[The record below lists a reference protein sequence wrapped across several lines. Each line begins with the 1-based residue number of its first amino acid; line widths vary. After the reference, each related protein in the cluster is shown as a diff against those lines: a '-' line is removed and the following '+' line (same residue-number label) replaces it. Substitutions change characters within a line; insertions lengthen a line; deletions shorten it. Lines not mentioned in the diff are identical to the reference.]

1 MKVRMKVWL
10 EDNDQPVFG
19 EGRRRLLEAICRYGS
34 INRAAK
40 ELGQPYRKAWSSLT
54 AMEGRLGF
62 KLLERRTGGDCGGGS
77 CLTAEG
83 HDFLYRYGELM
94 QELQLL
100 AEEKSNML
108 FSGRY
113 ANTHSLIIEQADSY
127 QSMEVEDDS
136 GSSIDDQ

>member
-54 AMEGRLGF
+54 AWRV
-62 KLLERRTGGDCGGGS
+62 DWDSS
-77 CLTAEG
+77 CWSVALAVIVVAE
-83 HDFLYRYGELM
+83 
-94 QELQLL
+94 
-100 AEEKSNML
+100 A
-108 FSGRY
+108 
-113 ANTHSLIIEQADSY
+113 A
-127 QSMEVEDDS
+127 
-136 GSSIDDQ
+136 